1 LSIESHLAVKT
12 SIKLLLYADDTFDT
26 NASGAYDTY
35 ANPEQCW
42 ANMHTDPS
50 IFPSWL
56 PWEIRRVLYLSLKM
70 FELRF
75 LNEKE
80 RSLRALSV
88 LRTGVSYWLN
98 RVVTHL
104 VISASFG
111 SYLWGPGGD
120 RGGHWNYDLGQLNS
134 RLQSLLCFIQ
144 HDAELLAAYDT
155 RMPTLYIASNRVST
169 AHDIVEDGHV
179 EFLAWNR
186 ASSPA
191 ESAAAGPSAPPP
203 SP

>member
-80 RSLRALSV
+80 RSLRALFAKIISCAFEV
-88 LRTGVSYWLN
+88 VSA
-98 RVVTHL
+98 H
-104 VISASFG
+104 SAKAAEA
-111 SYLWGPGGD
+111 
-120 RGGHWNYDLGQLNS
+120 RLGAL
-134 RLQSLLCFIQ
+134 
-144 HDAELLAAYDT
+144 ELLE
-155 RMPTLYIASNRVST
+155 ST
-169 AHDIVEDGHV
+169 GHGC
-179 EFLAWNR
+179 R
-186 ASSPA
+186 CSGSSGCVDHALLSA
-191 ESAAAGPSAPPP
+191 EGGSWRLKGGSCRSGPDFGQF
-203 SP
+203 